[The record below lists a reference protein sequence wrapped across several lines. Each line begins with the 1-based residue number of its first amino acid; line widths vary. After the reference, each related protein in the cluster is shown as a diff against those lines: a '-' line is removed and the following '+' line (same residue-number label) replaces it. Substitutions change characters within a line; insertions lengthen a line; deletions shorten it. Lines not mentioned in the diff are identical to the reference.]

1 MPRLAPVT
9 SRTRRSAIPRFP
21 DQPFYVID
29 EGLDAREGADLL
41 REGLVV
47 HEGDGNIQLLLDAL
61 LDGHD
66 QTDQA
71 QRIEVA
77 LAAVQGSLRRLSDRL
92 GPRILAVCLGYPRV
106 HPLQDVLFYRFVRSF
121 RRSPG
126 ILP

>member
-9 SRTRRSAIPRFP
+9 SRTRRSAIPRLP

-92 GPRILAVCLGYPRV
+92 GPPILPVEPVLPRRHRPRGPV
-106 HPLQDVLFYRFVRSF
+106 FSRFLRSF
-121 RRSPG
+121 PR
-126 ILP
+126 